1 MAARGMWRR
10 CSWRGARGSRTCPWQ
25 TPRRRRW
32 WQGSLPMDST
42 HVIALIAANLMVRNA
57 VIASLG
63 DPIDEAKDL
72 IRSVMSDEPKLPEA
86 PNTMAR
92 RGLPPDV

>member
-1 MAARGMWRR
+1 
-10 CSWRGARGSRTCPWQ
+10 
-25 TPRRRRW
+25 
-32 WQGSLPMDST
+32 MDST
-42 HVIALIAANLMVRNA
+42 HVIALIAANLMVRNALIVNAAKPDRRDA